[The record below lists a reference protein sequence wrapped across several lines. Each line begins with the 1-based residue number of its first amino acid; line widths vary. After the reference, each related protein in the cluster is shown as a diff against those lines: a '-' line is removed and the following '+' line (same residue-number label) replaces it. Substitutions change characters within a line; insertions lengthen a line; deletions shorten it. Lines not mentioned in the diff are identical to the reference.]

1 MSTASPSI
9 LRIVLF
15 GLGRAGRIHLRNLH
29 ARADTEVCAVVE
41 MPDGPALPP
50 EDCALM
56 SAVTERVD
64 ATDAAAVN
72 ALLSRVDTHAVVLA
86 SPTRTHADLTMRA
99 LHRGCHVLVEK
110 PLAESLADIHACF
123 DAAEAAGLV
132 LSVGYN
138 RRYDPAIRA
147 LKQQVDTGAI
157 GEPRTVLTISRDYPY
172 PPAAFLATCGGLF
185 HDCATHDIDYVSW
198 ILNDTVVAVHVT
210 VPGVC
215 SATDST
221 MTQTGLNVDHA
232 VVQLKFDQG
241 AVATLHLSRV
251 ASSYDQRCE
260 VFGDQGEARMATFEP
275 GVKRSFPERYA
286 AAFEAELDA
295 FVQCVRTGTHALVT
309 REDCVAANLV
319 AEACGQSLV
328 SGGWVPLETAPTP
341 TFRQYNT
348 APARVKANYRT
359 ARERQTVAF
368 VDRMLATY
376 APLDR
381 KMGVWAMLEELND
394 LVDVSDPDL
403 SHPNIHHA
411 FQTAEAIRAAGLPDW
426 MQLTG
431 LLHDV
436 GKIMYLRGCDADGT
450 SRDQQWAMVGDTFVV
465 GCALPD
471 SLVYP
476 EFNALHPDRDD
487 PRYNTPCGR
496 YTPGCGMDQVQCSW
510 GHDEY
515 LYRILASPKNPHT
528 LPEEALYIVRF
539 HSLYAYHR
547 DGAYREL
554 MDDKD
559 RRLLPV
565 LQQFNQYDLYSKSDT
580 LLDIE
585 VLRPYYAGLM
595 ETYLGRGWWWV

>member
-1 MSTASPSI
+1 MTVQLTTSITWDGCLVTSRSPSTWPYQATH
-9 LRIVLF
+9 
-15 GLGRAGRIHLRNLH
+15 RAKPTHHTRTH
-29 ARADTEVCAVVE
+29 
-41 MPDGPALPP
+41 
-50 EDCALM
+50 
-56 SAVTERVD
+56 
-64 ATDAAAVN
+64 
-72 ALLSRVDTHAVVLA
+72 THAVT
-86 SPTRTHADLTMRA
+86 S
-99 LHRGCHVLVEK
+99 
-110 PLAESLADIHACF
+110 
-123 DAAEAAGLV
+123 
-132 LSVGYN
+132 
-138 RRYDPAIRA
+138 
-147 LKQQVDTGAI
+147 
-157 GEPRTVLTISRDYPY
+157 
-172 PPAAFLATCGGLF
+172 
-185 HDCATHDIDYVSW
+185 
-198 ILNDTVVAVHVT
+198 
-210 VPGVC
+210 
-215 SATDST
+215 
-221 MTQTGLNVDHA
+221 LNVDHA
-232 VVQLKFDQG
+232 VVQLQYRQG
-241 AVATLHLSRV
+241 VLATLHLSRV

-260 VFGDQGEARMATFEP
+260 VFGDQGEARMAAFEP
-275 GVKRSFPERYA
+275 GKKRSFPDRYA
-286 AAFEAELDA
+286 AAFRAELDA
-295 FVQCVRTGTHALVT
+295 FVQCVREATPALVT
-309 REDCVAANLV
+309 RTDCVVAYHV
-319 AEACGQSLV
+319 AEACARSLA
-328 SGGWVPLETAPTP
+328 SGEWIRLEIPTRVPTL
-341 TFRQYNT
+341 RQYDT
-348 APARVKANYRT
+348 APARVRANYRT
-359 ARERQTVAF
+359 ARERQSVEF

-381 KMGVWAMLEELND
+381 KMDVWAMLDELND

-436 GKIMYLRGCDADGT
+436 GKIMYLRGCDEDGT

-471 SLVYP
+471 TLVYP

-496 YTPGCGMDQVQCSW
+496 YAPGCGLDQVQCSW

-580 LLDIE
+580 LLDIDA
-585 VLRPYYAGLM
+585 LRPYYAELM
-595 ETYLGRGWWWV
+595 ARYLGQPWWWF